1 MNNKYLSRLSLNY
14 YSLITQ
20 IIIINLIT
28 ALIGLIFVCFFNL
41 FFLNNN
47 NNIELKINQ
56 ITKQVN
62 DITNHLEE
70 NAIFRIRQI
79 NEDTGEITFSEPQ
92 LDPHA
97 SQLYIEKKYLN
108 QSNEIKIF
116 NTNLIKF
123 VDTKNLYVADDV
135 IEVGIEE
142 DYKRIDF
149 FYRYKNFY
157 LNLFNKFQHYFD
169 GHKMKD
175 IIETATDD
183 INLISETIKKQKKVI
198 KIFSYENDS
207 LSFNI
212 LDPLVLSEDI

>member
-1 MNNKYLSRLSLNY
+1 MVSVTLGVNNKYLSRLSLNY

-28 ALIGLIFVCFFNL
+28 ALIGFIFVCFFNL
-41 FFLNNN
+41 FFFNNN
-47 NNIELKINQ
+47 KNIELKINQ

-62 DITNHLEE
+62 DIANHLEE

-157 LNLFNKFQHYFD
+157 LNLFNKF
-169 GHKMKD
+169 M
-175 IIETATDD
+175 
-183 INLISETIKKQKKVI
+183 
-198 KIFSYENDS
+198 
-207 LSFNI
+207 
-212 LDPLVLSEDI
+212 